1 MGRRGL
7 MRAWRISKARRAAD
21 LSGMGAAL
29 EGGRWNDAEVAA
41 VYLGLSPAIC
51 CLETFVH
58 QTRRPVIPMKITELE
73 LPDDSELYLEPDV
86 ESLPVGWA
94 SLPPDRPS
102 MFFGTA
108 WLKSGSH
115 LGLIVP
121 SAVMPL
127 ERNIV
132 LNPQHPAMERVR
144 ISRVMDFTYD
154 ERLFAVRS

>member
-1 MGRRGL
+1 
-7 MRAWRISKARRAAD
+7 MRAWRISKAKRAED

-58 QTRRPVIPMKITELE
+58 QTQRPLIPMKITELE
-73 LPDDSELYLEPDV
+73 LPDEPGLYLEPDV
-86 ESLPVGWA
+86 RNLPAGWA
-94 SLPPDRPS
+94 SLPADRPS
-102 MFFGTA
+102 MAFGTA
-108 WLKSGSH
+108 WLKIGSH

-132 LNPQHPAMERVR
+132 LNPHHPAMGRVR
-144 ISRVMDFTYD
+144 VSRILDFAYD
-154 ERLFAVRS
+154 ERLFALRS

>member
-1 MGRRGL
+1 
-7 MRAWRISKARRAAD
+7 MRAWRISKAKRAAD

-58 QTRRPVIPMKITELE
+58 QTRRPVFPMKLAELE
-73 LPDDSELYLEPDV
+73 LPDEPELYLEPDMD
-86 ESLPVGWA
+86 ELPIGWA
-94 SLPPDRPS
+94 SLPADRPS
-102 MFFGTA
+102 MAFGTA
-108 WLKSGSH
+108 WLNSGSH

-121 SAVMPL
+121 SAVLPL

-132 LNPQHPAMERVR
+132 LNPRHPAMGSVR
-144 ISRVMDFTYD
+144 IVRIMDFAYD
-154 ERLFAVRS
+154 ERMFTLRS